1 MSEHDNLPKVDGQN
15 EVVVETTTKTTKS
28 ETVEDVTSSEAD
40 VVNTDETPQTI
51 SSTKEEVEENVG
63 KTKSQDEKHV
73 DEIEASNAE
82 DAEDETNVERH
93 TLEDKD
99 YHAMTME
106 QLVSELDGLLKRQK
120 IQTISKQVNEIKS
133 EFYSKYNALLEEKK
147 DEFINEGGNEIDFY
161 YSNDTKKLF
170 SSLYKDYKSKISAYY
185 NEREQSLKEN
195 LKNRLDIIEEIKG
208 LINIEEN
215 ISTTYKYF
223 KELQERWR
231 NAGPIPRDKYN
242 NAWNTYHH
250 HVERFYDFLHLNRDL
265 RDLDFKHNLEQ
276 KIKIIEQ
283 AEALAQDD
291 NVNRSFRELQVLHKL
306 WKEEL
311 GPVAKEHREEIW
323 ERFSEATKIIH
334 DKRQAYYADLDK
346 AYEKNLVKKE
356 EIIQNIIRVTEESN
370 GSHSSWQ
377 KKIKTIEAL
386 REEFFNAGKVPQK
399 DNEATWTKFKEA
411 VRSFNRKK
419 NNFYKSLKK
428 EQYLNLQ
435 KKTELIKIAED
446 NKDSEDFDTVTPL
459 MKKIQSDWKKIGH
472 VPRRDSDKIWKQFKA
487 ACNHYFDRLHAE
499 RKAENQELFDA

>member
-311 GPVAKEHREEIW
+311 GPVAKE
-323 ERFSEATKIIH
+323 
-334 DKRQAYYADLDK
+334 
-346 AYEKNLVKKE
+346 
-356 EIIQNIIRVTEESN
+356 
-370 GSHSSWQ
+370 
-377 KKIKTIEAL
+377 
-386 REEFFNAGKVPQK
+386 
-399 DNEATWTKFKEA
+399 
-411 VRSFNRKK
+411 
-419 NNFYKSLKK
+419 
-428 EQYLNLQ
+428 
-435 KKTELIKIAED
+435 
-446 NKDSEDFDTVTPL
+446 
-459 MKKIQSDWKKIGH
+459 
-472 VPRRDSDKIWKQFKA
+472 
-487 ACNHYFDRLHAE
+487 
-499 RKAENQELFDA
+499 